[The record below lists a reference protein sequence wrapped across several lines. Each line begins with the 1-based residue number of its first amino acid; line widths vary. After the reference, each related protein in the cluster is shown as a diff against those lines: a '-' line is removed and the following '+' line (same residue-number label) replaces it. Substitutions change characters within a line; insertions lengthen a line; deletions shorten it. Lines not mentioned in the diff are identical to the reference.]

1 MYTYAKC
8 IPSNRLRCV
17 VFSKIHLMGLV
28 LQKALVLLRRG
39 SYLSLSAAVCIPMPE
54 DAACLVPGKQRAE
67 FPRSLG
73 TLWSLRCGGV
83 AEGHP
88 AVWLSGGF
96 SCMELYCRAWC
107 CSWSCM
113 AMLSCCSVTG
123 LPSPWAVLS
132 LVSIWAS
139 HQNRDLQP

>member
-8 IPSNRLRCV
+8 IPSNGPRCV
-17 VFSKIHLMGLV
+17 VFSKIHVMGLV
-28 LQKALVLLRRG
+28 LQKALVLLRSG
-39 SYLSLSAAVCIPMPE
+39 SYLSLYAAVCILMPE
-54 DAACLVPGKQRAE
+54 DAACLVPGKQSAQ

-83 AEGHP
+83 PEGHP

-96 SCMELYCRAWC
+96 SCMEFYCRALY
-107 CSWSCM
+107 CSWSCT

-123 LPSPWAVLS
+123 LPSLWAVLS
-132 LVSIWAS
+132 LVSI
-139 HQNRDLQP
+139 